1 MARHCSPLKKID
13 KKLQISLPKALPV
26 SGLKSSKKPCKQ
38 DSLDRCGIKA
48 RYCKYIVITKPF
60 R

>member
-26 SGLKSSKKPCKQ
+26 SGLKSSKKTMQ
-38 DSLDRCGIKA
+38 A
-48 RYCKYIVITKPF
+48 RLAVQM
-60 R
+60 RD